1 MKRRVLFIDRDG
13 TILVEPPDTQQ
24 IDSLEVFE
32 FIPGAIGALSAL
44 SRFTDYE
51 FVMVT
56 NQDGL
61 GTDSFP
67 EAAFWPA
74 HNKMLR
80 ILEGEGVVFKEV
92 LIDRSLPAHNS
103 PSRKPGIG
111 MLSEYL
117 NGDYD
122 LSRSFVIGDRITD
135 VELAKNLGARAVVL
149 SSQSSNDDAVLSTPS
164 WAEIERFLTAQVY
177 SAQVERTTAE
187 TSITLDLSLLGTGR
201 ISVSTG
207 LGFFDHMLHLLASHA
222 GFDLQLSAKG
232 DLHVDEHHLVEDVGI
247 ALGEALKQALG
258 SKLGIER
265 YGFLLP
271 MDESLA
277 EVAIDLSGRSSLVWS
292 AEFRREKIG
301 DVPTEMFKH
310 FFLSLCDSC
319 KCALHI
325 SVRGENEHHKAEAI
339 FKGVGRAL
347 RQAVSRTL
355 RAQSIPSTK
364 GVL

>member
-1 MKRRVLFIDRDG
+1 MKKRVLFIDRDG
-13 TILVEPPDTQQ
+13 TVLVEPPDTQQ
-24 IDSLEVFE
+24 IDSLDVFE

-44 SRFTDYE
+44 SRYTDYE

-61 GTDSFP
+61 GTTSFP
-67 EAAFWPA
+67 EETFWPA

-80 ILEGEGVVFKEV
+80 LLEGEGVIFKEV

-117 NGDYD
+117 TGDYD
-122 LSRSFVIGDRITD
+122 LARSFVIGDRSTD
-135 VELAKNLGARAVVL
+135 VELARNLGARAVFL
-149 SSQSSNDDAVLSTPS
+149 SSQSDPDAALSTAS
-164 WAEIERFLTAQVY
+164 WDEIERFLTAQLR
-177 SAQVERTTAE
+177 SAQVSRTTAE
-187 TSITLDLSLLGTGR
+187 TSISLDLSLYGTGR

-207 LGFFDHMLHLLASHA
+207 LGFLDHMLHLLASHA
-222 GFDLQLSAKG
+222 GFDLQLVAKG
-232 DLHVDEHHLVEDVGI
+232 DLHVDEHHLIEDIGI
-247 ALGEALKQALG
+247 VLGEALKQSLG
-258 SKLGIER
+258 SKQGVER

-301 DVPTEMFKH
+301 DVATEMFKH

-347 RQAVSRTL
+347 RQAVARTP
-355 RAQSIPSTK
+355 RVRTIPSTK